1 MVEERKEDF
10 RLSCADLQKSCL
22 VFIKTLLFVYG
33 EKTETS
39 FHKHHQDAIFCKD
52 ILQSILKHV
61 SQIGKLGIP
70 I

>member
-1 MVEERKEDF
+1 MEK
-10 RLSCADLQKSCL
+10 RLKQAS
-22 VFIKTLLFVYG
+22 T
-33 EKTETS
+33 
-39 FHKHHQDAIFCKD
+39 KHHHDAIFCKD